1 MIFKV
6 VCSLLL
12 FFFYHTSCL
21 PQTQQMDQ
29 WQREREKKI
38 ILEKRLLQEERLKS
52 DHLNY
57 SVGDTVLQ
65 YGEAQDLDANGKC
78 DWISKK

>member
-1 MIFKV
+1 
-6 VCSLLL
+6 
-12 FFFYHTSCL
+12 
-21 PQTQQMDQ
+21 MDQ